1 MTAASPKGVPRSDSP
16 TRNPEDPCPNGQTIS
31 FSLVHPVIDEN
42 YVSKIRKRFGMP
54 TSTFNRLYDET
65 TGELHRPAGGAPLSE

>member
-1 MTAASPKGVPRSDSP
+1 MIAAGAEKRSTHTQHQ
-16 TRNPEDPCPNGQTIS
+16 TRLLCPNGQTIS